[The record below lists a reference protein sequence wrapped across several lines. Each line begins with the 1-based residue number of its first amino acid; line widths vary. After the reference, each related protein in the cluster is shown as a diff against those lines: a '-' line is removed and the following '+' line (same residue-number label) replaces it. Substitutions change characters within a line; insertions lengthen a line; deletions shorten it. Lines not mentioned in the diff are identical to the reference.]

1 MRRCIQKSDEHVSI
15 SNDSSLQTFAECC
28 CSNIHDDTYFYRTA
42 INLPASSAIHISNPL
57 FFHPVILDCQWHS
70 IHTASQSLPRGVQSN
85 SDNPFRQKGLSRNQS
100 GCPAFKSNSDVNQL
114 SSYTHSL
121 QYRTFNGIYT
131 VGGGAFPSPEKAKC
145 VLRWI
150 CSPKDVFV
158 WDWIPIPSG
167 WKPPSKVYRE

>member
-1 MRRCIQKSDEHVSI
+1 MSTFQYPTILVCKHLPSVVV
-15 SNDSSLQTFAECC
+15 QTSTMTRTFTGPPSTCPPAQRY
-28 CSNIHDDTYFYRTA
+28 TYRTHFFF
-42 INLPASSAIHISNPL
+42 ILSSWIVSGTPYTLHR
-57 FFHPVILDCQWHS
+57 
-70 IHTASQSLPRGVQSN
+70 QSLPRGVQSN

-145 VLRWI
+145 VLR
-150 CSPKDVFV
+150 
-158 WDWIPIPSG
+158 
-167 WKPPSKVYRE
+167 